1 MLLYPSVDDNNS
13 NFVSKVKIVGVY
25 ISWLI
30 RVRAHTHTN
39 GKVKKKSANVSMLLK
54 NIYHLLSH
62 CIYNINKSGI
72 SIEPN
77 KPSTLLSVK
86 CKHTVKSNFE
96 RSSNVTLI
104 GVIWT
109 PSDFISPACMFG
121 RNIMKSQN
129 TILPRSIGEIYNI
142 FNDNI
147 LIDILTHN
155 IDKCSHNL

>member
-1 MLLYPSVDDNNS
+1 M
-13 NFVSKVKIVGVY
+13 Y

-39 GKVKKKSANVSMLLK
+39 GKVKKNLQTFLCFKTK
-54 NIYHLLSH
+54 IYHLLSH
-62 CIYNINKSGI
+62 CIYNIKKSGI

-109 PSDFISPACMFG
+109 PSGFISPACMFG

-129 TILPRSIGEIYNI
+129 TILLRSLGVIYNI
-142 FNDNI
+142 FNHNI